1 MVLTHFEQGDMG
13 ELDSLVYIGKSTQQ
27 SSPQDVSSISKDS
40 SSMLRK
46 SCSEPAIDSL
56 SLENSSHTLT
66 PASICDSSVSQSST
80 LVPQSPSFSIALT
93 PNTTGVDISVIPA
106 TPNPPV
112 DINVIHATPLRSP
125 SSSTPDK
132 AESRGT
138 NGDSG
143 EISSNSVLNRKLHF
157 KFDSSPGK
165 NRQRQT
171 STPLRSGSTPS
182 PRISDFGDRDDEDY
196 PVFDS
201 SGHFMEGTFSLSPI
215 SQHYITSSFNSTTVD
230 KSSKG
235 YALYFKK
242 YTYTLTWF
250 DRIINMYFELFLIVS
265 RQSYLGQAMITSWD
279 HIKV

>member
-13 ELDSLVYIGKSTQQ
+13 ELDSLVYIGKPTQQ
-27 SSPQDVSSISKDS
+27 SSPQDVSSSSISKDS
-40 SSMLRK
+40 NSSISMLRK

-56 SLENSSHTLT
+56 SLANSSHTLT
-66 PASICDSSVSQSST
+66 PASVCDSSVSQSST
-80 LVPQSPSFSIALT
+80 LVPQSPSYIGIT
-93 PNTTGVDISVIPA
+93 PNISGVDISVIPA

-125 SSSTPDK
+125 SSSTPEK
-132 AESRGT
+132 ADSMGT

-143 EISSNSVLNRKLHF
+143 ENSSNSVINRKLHF
-157 KFDSSPGK
+157 KFDSSPAK

-182 PRISDFGDRDDEDY
+182 PRISDFGDREDDVDY

-201 SGHFMEGTFSLSPI
+201 SGHFMEGTFNLSPI
-215 SQHYITSSFNSTTVD
+215 SQHYISSSFNNTTLD

-235 YALYFKK
+235 YAF
-242 YTYTLTWF
+242 
-250 DRIINMYFELFLIVS
+250 
-265 RQSYLGQAMITSWD
+265 
-279 HIKV
+279 HIFF